1 MIDVIFNF
9 LFQFELIID
18 NNFTISLI
26 IYFIFSILFF
36 TFSLPGSVIIILA
49 SSFFFGFFVGYLINI
64 ISVTLGSL
72 LFFLFFKVI
81 YKKYAN
87 KKLEKFSNKLNKI
100 IKKSSLEY
108 LILLRLIF
116 GVPLFIQNL
125 FLSTLEISKKKFILS
140 SFVGFSPYM
149 LIFSFVGNQF
159 SAFIDIKTF
168 NLGDILSLE
177 FISIFLIIIFFL
189 LLRIFLKFK

>member
-1 MIDVIFNF
+1 MIDLIHNF
-9 LFQFELIID
+9 LFQFNLIID
-18 NNFTISLI
+18 NNFTLSLI
-26 IYFIFSILFF
+26 IYFIFSIVFF
-36 TFSLPGSVIIILA
+36 TFSLPGSLIIILS
-49 SSFFFGFFVGYLINI
+49 SSFFFGFFLGYLINI
-64 ISVTLGSL
+64 ISVTFGSL
-72 LFFLFFKVI
+72 FFFLFFKII

-140 SFVGFSPYM
+140 SFLGFSPYM
-149 LIFSFVGNQF
+149 MIFSFIGNQF
-159 SAFIDIKTF
+159 STFIDIKTF

>member
-1 MIDVIFNF
+1 MIDAIFNF
-9 LFQFELIID
+9 LFQFDLIID
-18 NNFTISLI
+18 NNFALSLF

-36 TFSLPGSVIIILA
+36 TFSLPGSLIIILA

-140 SFVGFSPYM
+140 SFLGFSPYM

>member
-1 MIDVIFNF
+1 MIDLIHNF
-9 LFQFELIID
+9 LFQFDLIID
-18 NNFTISLI
+18 SNFTLSII

-36 TFSLPGSVIIILA
+36 TFSLPGSLIIILA
-49 SSFFFGFFVGYLINI
+49 SSFFFGFFAGYLINI

-72 LFFLFFKVI
+72 FFFLFFKVI
-81 YKKYAN
+81 YKKYSN

-140 SFVGFSPYM
+140 SFLGFSPYM

-159 SAFIDIKTF
+159 STFIDIKNF
-168 NLGDILSLE
+168 SLGDVLSLE
-177 FISIFLIIIFFL
+177 FISIFLIIIIFL
-189 LLRIFLKFK
+189 LLRIFFKFK

>member
-18 NNFTISLI
+18 NNFAISLI

-64 ISVTLGSL
+64 IAVTLGSL

-140 SFVGFSPYM
+140 SFIGFSPYM

>member
-1 MIDVIFNF
+1 MIDAIFNF
-9 LFQFELIID
+9 LFQFDLIID
-18 NNFTISLI
+18 NNFALSLF

-36 TFSLPGSVIIILA
+36 TFSLPGSLIIILA

-140 SFVGFSPYM
+140 SFLGFSPYM

-159 SAFIDIKTF
+159 SAFIDIKSF

-189 LLRIFLKFK
+189 ILRIFLKFK

>member
-1 MIDVIFNF
+1 MIDAIFNF
-9 LFQFELIID
+9 LFQFDLIID
-18 NNFTISLI
+18 NNFALSLF

-36 TFSLPGSVIIILA
+36 TFSLPGSLIIILS

-116 GVPLFIQNL
+116 GVPLLIQNL

-140 SFVGFSPYM
+140 SFLGFSPYM

>member
-36 TFSLPGSVIIILA
+36 TFSLPGSLIIILA

-64 ISVTLGSL
+64 IAVTLGSL

-140 SFVGFSPYM
+140 SFLGFSPYM

>member
-1 MIDVIFNF
+1 MIDVILNF

-18 NNFTISLI
+18 NNFAISLI

-36 TFSLPGSVIIILA
+36 TFSLPGSLIIILA

-64 ISVTLGSL
+64 IAVTLGSL

-125 FLSTLEISKKKFILS
+125 FLSTLEISNKKFILS
-140 SFVGFSPYM
+140 SFIGFSPYM

-189 LLRIFLKFK
+189 ILRIFLKFK

>member
-18 NNFTISLI
+18 NNFAISLI

-36 TFSLPGSVIIILA
+36 TFSLPGSLIIILA

-64 ISVTLGSL
+64 IAVTLGSL

-140 SFVGFSPYM
+140 SFIGFSPYM

>member
-9 LFQFELIID
+9 LFQFDLIID
-18 NNFTISLI
+18 NNFTLSLI

-36 TFSLPGSVIIILA
+36 TFSLPGSLIIILA

-72 LFFLFFKVI
+72 FFFLFFKII

-140 SFVGFSPYM
+140 SFLGFSPYM
-149 LIFSFVGNQF
+149 LIFSFIGDQF
-159 SAFIDIKTF
+159 STFIDIKSF

>member
-9 LFQFELIID
+9 LLQFDLIID
-18 NNFTISLI
+18 NNFALSLI

-36 TFSLPGSVIIILA
+36 TFSIPGSLIIILA

-87 KKLEKFSNKLNKI
+87 KKLEKFSNKLNRI

-140 SFVGFSPYM
+140 SFIGFSPYM

-159 SAFIDIKTF
+159 STFIDIKTF

-177 FISIFLIIIFFL
+177 FISIILIIIFFL

>member
-9 LFQFELIID
+9 LFQFDLIID
-18 NNFTISLI
+18 NNFALSLF

-36 TFSLPGSVIIILA
+36 TFSLPGSLIIILA

-72 LFFLFFKVI
+72 LFFLFFNVI

-116 GVPLFIQNL
+116 GVPLVIQNL

-140 SFVGFSPYM
+140 SFLGFSPYM
-149 LIFSFVGNQF
+149 LFFSFVGNQF

-189 LLRIFLKFK
+189 ILRIFLKFK

>member
-1 MIDVIFNF
+1 MIDIIFNF

-18 NNFTISLI
+18 NNFAISLI

-36 TFSLPGSVIIILA
+36 TFSLPGSLIIILA

-64 ISVTLGSL
+64 IAVTLGSL
-72 LFFLFFKVI
+72 FFFLFFKVI
-81 YKKYAN
+81 YKKYTN

-125 FLSTLEISKKKFILS
+125 FLSTLEISMKKFILS
-140 SFVGFSPYM
+140 SFLGFSPYM

-159 SAFIDIKTF
+159 STFIDIKTF

>member
-159 SAFIDIKTF
+159 STFIDIKTF